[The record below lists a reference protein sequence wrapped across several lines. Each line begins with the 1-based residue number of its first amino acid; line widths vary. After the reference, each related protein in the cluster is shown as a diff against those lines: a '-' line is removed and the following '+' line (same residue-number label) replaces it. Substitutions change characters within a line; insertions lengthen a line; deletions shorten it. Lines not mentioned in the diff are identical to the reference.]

1 MAAGPTRTRELDAS
15 SFAPRMRTTFAQIAK
30 DAGTSIK
37 AVSGALRGGLTRTTE
52 AYYARICAVD
62 ASRRWSER
70 SSAPR
75 HGSKRSRS
83 ASDRYRRNLHRPTDW
98 NAVVRIRSN
107 HRRCPHFGMS
117 VLGMRVWSGVPRSPT
132 SPPTEGGAP
141 FTFGQPCWMQG
152 RRGRRRTSVASASGP
167 RRGTTRAS
175 GGYYLLELLAC
186 VWRYSSRRERRGFEA
201 EPVPCPVE
209 VSARNL
215 VRSVVDLAR
224 EGLCLV
230 NPLRNVGFAREPVH

>member
-75 HGSKRSRS
+75 HGSKRGRS

-117 VLGMRVWSGVPRSPT
+117 VLGMRAWSGVPRSPQAR
-132 SPPTEGGAP
+132 P
-141 FTFGQPCWMQG
+141 
-152 RRGRRRTSVASASGP
+152 RGRGTFHFWTALLDVESSRSTTHFRSVSFGFSSRYHPGIGGVLSAGVVGVRLALFVAARETRIRSRACPLPCRGIREEPSPVSSGP
-167 RRGTTRAS
+167 CA
-175 GGYYLLELLAC
+175 GGSLP
-186 VWRYSSRRERRGFEA
+186 G
-201 EPVPCPVE
+201 
-209 VSARNL
+209 
-215 VRSVVDLAR
+215 
-224 EGLCLV
+224 
-230 NPLRNVGFAREPVH
+230 